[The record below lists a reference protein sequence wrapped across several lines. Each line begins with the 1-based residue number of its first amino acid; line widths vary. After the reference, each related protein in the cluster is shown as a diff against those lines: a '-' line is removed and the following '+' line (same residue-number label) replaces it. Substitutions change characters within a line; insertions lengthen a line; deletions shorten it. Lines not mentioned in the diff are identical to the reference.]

1 MAFSTQI
8 KYSPKQ
14 VVPAF
19 SVLGLLA
26 LSFIFA
32 TNWPQIKD
40 LLLNSCYMFFGE
52 DNCSGNIKK
61 LGSAYVW
68 TLLYLPIALIAELLI
83 RAKKDQPIISVG
95 FIHDFGWWLLLVPY
109 SLFILAPFIV
119 FLTFLSDT
127 YVPFL
132 RLDTISELPVI
143 AQVIIVLLAAD
154 FLMWFSHMVRHKVP
168 FFWKFHALHHSSEQ
182 LNFFTYVRVH
192 PVDMLFAALIRF
204 VPFTFLTL
212 DVAIPS
218 YFALELLKGAS
229 ARLVHTNARTNLGPL
244 RYIFVTPQSHR
255 IHHSPVKQHHDLN
268 YGVIFTFW
276 DFMFGTQ
283 WKGWDDY
290 PDTGIKEA
298 SYPFERSKSP
308 KKILVTIWKQFWD
321 PFFRKSP
328 DF

>member
-1 MAFSTQI
+1 MINTAEI
-8 KYSPKQ
+8 KSPQ
-14 VVPAF
+14 SLVIPVISSLIFVALCVYIA
-19 SVLGLLA
+19 SNWSLLKET
-26 LSFIFA
+26 F
-32 TNWPQIKD
+32 WG
-40 LLLNSCYMFFGE
+40 SCYSLFGE
-52 DNCSGNIKK
+52 ESCQGDIKK
-61 LGSAYVW
+61 VARVFAW
-68 TLLYLPIALIAELLI
+68 TFMYLIIALVAELFI
-83 RAKKDQPIISVG
+83 RAKKDQPIFSVG
-95 FIHDFGWWLLLVPY
+95 FVHDFSWWLILVPY
-109 SLFILAPFIV
+109 QLFVLAPFII
-119 FLTFLSDT
+119 FLTFLVDT
-127 YVPFL
+127 YAPFL
-132 RLDTISELPVI
+132 RIDTISGFPVF

-192 PVDMLFAALIRF
+192 PVDSLFAALIRF

-255 IHHSPVKQHHDLN
+255 IHHSPEKQHHDLN